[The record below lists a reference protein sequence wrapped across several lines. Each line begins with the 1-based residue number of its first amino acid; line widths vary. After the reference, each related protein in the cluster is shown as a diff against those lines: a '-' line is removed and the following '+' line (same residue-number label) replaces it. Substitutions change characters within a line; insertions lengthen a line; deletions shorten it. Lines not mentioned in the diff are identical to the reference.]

1 MNSADTDDF
10 VHRYAQLLTRAWCEE
25 SYDDLLSADPR
36 AALAQV
42 GLRVPAGAEVAVV
55 RTGPSPPDLRIQ
67 LSLWTDAAGSNRFV
81 LHVPPLDA
89 RTLAGDELDNV
100 VGGASLA
107 GTGTVEPVAWSDLL
121 RTLLAVHRR

>member
-1 MNSADTDDF
+1 MRPASATAAPAACRKGVVSLDPGGDL
-10 VHRYAQLLTRAWCEE
+10 REE

-89 RTLAGDELDNV
+89 RTLAWGR
-100 VGGASLA
+100 ARPCRRRS
-107 GTGTVEPVAWSDLL
+107 EP
-121 RTLLAVHRR
+121 R